1 MGRTERMDWFLKYY
15 AKVCKQNPDVR
26 INKSTIYAGLMDYG
40 LSQDEKRKRIR
51 PLFNKWIAHFK
62 NKNLKVFHAP
72 EQDGFLQFH
81 NKDY

>member
-51 PLFNKWIAHFK
+51 PL
-62 NKNLKVFHAP
+62 
-72 EQDGFLQFH
+72 
-81 NKDY
+81 

>member
-51 PLFNKWIAHFK
+51 PLFNKWIDHF
-62 NKNLKVFHAP
+62 
-72 EQDGFLQFH
+72 
-81 NKDY
+81 